1 MRVGNQPQLAPSL
14 VRVENPAA
22 PEIDQIFAVI
32 RALND
37 TQIGVWNPQRFGY
50 FARGADGNF
59 LGGVYGVIA
68 RGWLYLDGIAVVEA
82 ARGQGLGTQLLHAA
96 EAEARQHG
104 CHHAWLETYSF
115 QARPFY
121 ERFGY
126 VVFGVLDDYPI
137 GHCRYFMQK
146 DLSADVR
153 RAALPR

>member
-1 MRVGNQPQLAPSL
+1 MRMVNQPQITPSL
-14 VRVENPAA
+14 ERVENPPA
-22 PEIDQIFAVI
+22 PEIDRIFSVI

-37 TQIGVWNPQRFGY
+37 TQIGVWSPQRFGY
-50 FARGADGNF
+50 FAHDPHGNF
-59 LGGVYGVIA
+59 LGGVYGVLA
-68 RGWLYLDGIAVVEA
+68 RGWLFLDGIAVVETA
-82 ARGQGLGTQLLHAA
+82 QGQGLGTRLLQAA

-126 VVFGVLDDYPI
+126 TVFGVLDDYPI

-146 DLSADVR
+146 DLSAGAR
-153 RAALPR
+153 RAASPM